1 MELMLIVWAVSVLSS
16 IKAFVESYTLLC
28 VLAVVLVYL
37 LSKLKIKPIAA
48 KIVRSGV
55 LPVVKVSDTIEVKPN
70 SSIKTITSDPQ
81 EVPPGQYTIYQVYDS
96 SNRVFIENYLSGS
109 KYLLHL
115 SDVKEQLLAD
125 MRMQTTDTKTTELG
139 AYAKPIKLS
148 GWIAGLLIGLN
159 VLLPSDT
166 TMKYMAG
173 AYLVQQAYDSDI
185 VQTAAPIAKQ
195 AVINQLKT
203 WAVDNPDINQ
213 LVQQAKEL
221 QHGSLK

>member
-1 MELMLIVWAVSVLSS
+1 MELMLIVWAVSVLSG

-55 LPVVKVSDTIEVKPN
+55 LPVVKEYDTIEIKPN
-70 SSIKTITSDPQ
+70 SSIKTITSDPE
-81 EVPPGQYTIYQVYDS
+81 EVPPGHYSIYQVYS
-96 SNRVFIENYLSGS
+96 ASNRVFIEGYPSGK

-115 SDVKEQLLAD
+115 SDIKEQLLAD
-125 MRMQTTDTKTTELG
+125 MPRPTTDTTTELG

-148 GWIAGLLIGLN
+148 GWVAGLLVVLN

-166 TMKYMAG
+166 TLKYMAG
-173 AYLVQQAYDSDI
+173 AYLIQSMYQSD
-185 VQTAAPIAKQ
+185 VTQ
-195 AVINQLKT
+195 AVIPLAREATLNKVKQWSKDSTELELLYEK
-203 WAVDNPDINQ
+203 AI
-213 LVQQAKEL
+213 QQTNK
-221 QHGSLK
+221 